1 MSYEV
6 HLRRAAQKQLDDLS
20 PTDFEAVAKAISALA
35 EEPRPPRV
43 KKLADSSLW
52 RIRVGHYRVVF
63 AIDDKNRLV
72 TVVRV
77 ARRREDTYRG
87 LE

>member
-1 MSYEV
+1 MSYEL
-6 HLRRAAQKQLDDLS
+6 HLRRAVQKQLDDL
-20 PTDFEAVAKAISALA
+20 PQPDFEAMANAISALT
-35 EEPRPPRV
+35 EEPRPSRV

-52 RIRVGHYRVVF
+52 RVRVGRYRVVF
-63 AIDDKNRLV
+63 AIDDKNQMV